1 MRLILAIQCFFAVLF
16 GNTVPAKALPAPPPK
31 PEGPSDEAQALQAKV
46 DAAEQAKATAE
57 QAKATA
63 EAKLKEVEAQL
74 ADAGGKL
81 DAAAQDAAG
90 AKGEAE
96 TKLKAVEQEVGELRQ
111 AKTALETEKGE
122 LSKRADEAEAKLKD
136 AEAAKTTAEEK
147 LANLEKRAEDAKAGA
162 KEAEEK
168 LKQARDDGALA
179 LLAWLQREG
188 RLIDFLME
196 SIDDYEDDQIGA
208 AVRAIHSGCR
218 KVIDEGLGLEP
229 VLPGEDESTVEVPKG
244 FDPVSIQLSGN
255 VKGEPPYS
263 GTLMHHGWKTSK
275 VSVPVPETVD
285 TTVLA
290 PAEVEL

>member
-16 GNTVPAKALPAPPPK
+16 GSTVPAQALPPPPPQ
-31 PEGPSDEAQALQAKV
+31 PEGPSDAVKALQAKLE
-46 DAAEQAKATAE
+46 AAEQAKGEAE
-57 QAKATA
+57 QAKAEATKAKGEVEAKLEAA
-63 EAKLKEVEAQL
+63 EAKLE
-74 ADAGGKL
+74 
-81 DAAAQDAAG
+81 AAAQDAAG
-90 AKGEAE
+90 AKGAAE
-96 TKLKAVEQEVGELRQ
+96 GQLKQVEQEVGELRQ

-122 LSKRADEAEAKLKD
+122 LSKRADEAEAKLQA
-136 AEAAKTTAEEK
+136 AEAARATAEEK

-196 SIDDYEDDQIGA
+196 SIDDYEDEQIGA

-229 VLPGEDESTVEVPKG
+229 ILPGEEEAAVEVPKG
-244 FDPVSIQLSGN
+244 FDPVHIQLSGN

-263 GTLMHHGWKTSK
+263 GTLMHHGWKTNK
-275 VSVPVPETVD
+275 VAVPVPETVD